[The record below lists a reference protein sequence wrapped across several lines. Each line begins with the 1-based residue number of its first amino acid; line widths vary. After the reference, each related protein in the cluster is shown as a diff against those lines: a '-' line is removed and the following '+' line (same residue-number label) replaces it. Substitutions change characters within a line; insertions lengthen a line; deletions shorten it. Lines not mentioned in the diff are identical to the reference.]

1 MFICK
6 GPPHRRRL
14 SGKIRLLNWQDRV
27 ASWTFFFEVQFQ
39 CPMVEASPS
48 ARAAATA
55 PVLLPGISVKVSAEV
70 LRLAERARKFKLAT
84 HFFYKICQDMLC
96 WKISAVMRYQV
107 LWTLLKDDI
116 AKIYL
121 AHLGTIGRHEW
132 FGIQSLR
139 QLRRHKTSGK
149 QKTWN
154 DFTETHD
161 WRYTHLYRWIQGDV
175 CKDIWH
181 MCNFHQL
188 CWSWGVSTHR

>member
-27 ASWTFFFEVQFQ
+27 ASWTFFWSPI
-39 CPMVEASPS
+39 PMSYGRGFPFSPCGCHGTCFVARHLCQSLSRSS
-48 ARAAATA
+48 AFGGEGEEIQTCN
-55 PVLLPGISVKVSAEV
+55 P
-70 LRLAERARKFKLAT
+70 
-84 HFFYKICQDMLC
+84 FFYKICQDMLC

>member
-6 GPPHRRRL
+6 GLPHRRR
-14 SGKIRLLNWQDRV
+14 
-27 ASWTFFFEVQFQ
+27 VQFQ

-84 HFFYKICQDMLC
+84 HFFHKICQDMLC

-175 CKDIWH
+175 QLVESMYCMQGH